1 MKVDITNFG
10 KVLPLVAAGM
20 LAYAGAAY
28 SQTEKRVIEAP
39 KEPGIQ
45 LDRVSATAP
54 TVNLTAVAKEVEPGI
69 MEVDPSSVRGKR
81 LVLGTIAGKNICLG
95 KWTIQKRGTTE
106 NKFCQ
111 GMWIQG

>member
-10 KVLPLVAAGM
+10 KVLPLVAAGL

-28 SQTEKRVIEAP
+28 PQTEKRVIEAP
-39 KEPGIQ
+39 KEAGIQ
-45 LDRVSATAP
+45 MDKVSATAP

-69 MEVDPSSVRGKR
+69 MEVDPASIRGKR
-81 LVLGTIAGKNICLG
+81 LVLGAVAGKNVCLG